1 MTTSGM
7 PGPLI
12 QEKIKVLGEAGL
24 SETNFSEMTE
34 ATDYLYKDPKQKT
47 IYSLF
52 QQSFE
57 DDGNDMEFLEAAE
70 SFELGSTSGTS
81 GNSSQELGD
90 ITDEN
95 ALADSP
101 PKKRR
106 FEFFDNWDSF
116 TSPF

>member
-1 MTTSGM
+1 MCTALDRQTL
-7 PGPLI
+7 PLI

-34 ATDYLYKDPKQKT
+34 ATDYVHKDPKQKT
-47 IYSLF
+47 IYDLF

-81 GNSSQELGD
+81 GNISQDLGD
-90 ITDEN
+90 LLDE
-95 ALADSP
+95 DEGSP
-101 PKKRR
+101 PKKSR

-116 TSPF
+116 SSPF

>member
-1 MTTSGM
+1 
-7 PGPLI
+7 
-12 QEKIKVLGEAGL
+12 
-24 SETNFSEMTE
+24 
-34 ATDYLYKDPKQKT
+34 
-47 IYSLF
+47 
-52 QQSFE
+52 
-57 DDGNDMEFLEAAE
+57 MEFLEAAE

-116 TSPF
+116 TSPFWKVQRKKRNESIQKIMGLNEIKYFV